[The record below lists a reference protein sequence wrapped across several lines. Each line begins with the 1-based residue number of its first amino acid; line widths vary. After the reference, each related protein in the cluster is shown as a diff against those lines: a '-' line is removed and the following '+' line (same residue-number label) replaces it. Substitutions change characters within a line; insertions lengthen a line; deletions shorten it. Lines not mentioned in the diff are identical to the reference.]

1 MKELRAKIW
10 EALLSALPITA
21 VVYLMALTPWFDMN
35 RAELITFTVGAV
47 LLILGIGLFNLGADL
62 AMTPMGTHVGSGLS
76 KQGKLLL
83 LLAVCFVLGML
94 ITIAEPDLQVLAAQ
108 VSAVM
113 NGTMLVYAVG
123 IGVGSFLVIAV
134 LRIVFHRRLSNILM
148 LFYMLLFALALLLAV
163 NEKTSLLPMAFDSG
177 GVTTGPI
184 TVPFIMALGVGV
196 AGVLGDKHSKENSFG
211 LVSLC
216 SIGPILAVMV
226 LGMFS
231 GKNLTYQVPDYTVS
245 PDVLGSF
252 LHALGHT
259 AKEVALALGLML
271 AVNGNLPLLPMSFDS
286 GGVTTGPITV
296 PFIMALGVGISGVL
310 GDPRSKDNS
319 FGLVALCSV
328 GPVLAVLV
336 LGIFASNNLTYAVP
350 DYTVSGDILGSYLHT
365 AAHTC
370 KEVALALGLIVV
382 FFLVC
387 QVLFLKLSFKRLKRI
402 AVGVSLTYI
411 GLVLFLTGVNV
422 GFMPIGYKLGHALAS
437 ADSNLLILFGLVT
450 GVLVVLAE
458 PAIHVLNG
466 QVEEVTGGM
475 VSKRAMMIG
484 LCVGVGA
491 AITLSMVRIVYD
503 FSLVYYIIPG
513 YFISLALSLF
523 VPPVYTAIAFD
534 SGGVAS
540 GPMTSGFILP
550 FAVGACVALQGGEA
564 VLRDAFGV
572 VALVAMIPLITIQ
585 LLGFKGLIDAHVQER
600 KAMKRILDA
609 DEQQII
615 NFM

>member
-1 MKELRAKIW
+1 MELKELKDKIL
-10 EALLSALPITA
+10 EALYSALPITA
-21 VVYLMALTPWFDMN
+21 LVYLMALTPWFSFSQ
-35 RAELITFTVGAV
+35 AELITFTVGAV
-47 LLILGIGLFNLGADL
+47 LLVLGIGLFSMGADL

-76 KQGKLLL
+76 KQRKLGLLL
-83 LLAVCFVLGML
+83 FVCFVLGML
-94 ITIAEPDLQVLAAQ
+94 ITIAEPDLQVLANQ

-113 NGTMLVYAVG
+113 NGTVLIYAVG
-123 IGVGSFLVIAV
+123 FGVGAFLVIAV
-134 LRIVFHRRLSNILM
+134 LKIVFRKPLSTILM
-148 LFYMLLFALALLLAV
+148 LFYMLLFAL
-163 NEKTSLLPMAFDSG
+163 
-177 GVTTGPI
+177 
-184 TVPFIMALGVGV
+184 
-196 AGVLGDKHSKENSFG
+196 
-211 LVSLC
+211 
-216 SIGPILAVMV
+216 
-226 LGMFS
+226 
-231 GKNLTYQVPDYTVS
+231 
-245 PDVLGSF
+245 
-252 LHALGHT
+252 
-259 AKEVALALGLML
+259 GLML
-271 AVNGNLPLLPMSFDS
+271 AVNDNLPLLPMSFDS

-296 PFIMALGVGISGVL
+296 PFIMALGVGISSVL

-336 LGIFASNNLTYAVP
+336 LGIFASNDLSYAVP
-350 DYTVSGDILGSYLHT
+350 DYTVSADILGSYLHT

-370 KEVALALGLIVV
+370 KEVAVALGMIVV

-387 QVLFLKLSFKRLKRI
+387 QVAFLKLSFKRLKRI
-402 AVGVSLTYI
+402 AVGVIITYI

-422 GFMPIGYKLGHALAS
+422 GFMPIGYKLGHSLALV
-437 ADSNLLILFGLVT
+437 DSRFLIGFGLVT

-466 QVEEVTGGM
+466 QVEDVTGGM
-475 VSKRAMMIG
+475 VSKRSMMIG

-550 FAVGACVALQGGEA
+550 FAVGACVALQGEEA

-585 LLGFKGLIDAHVQER
+585 LLGFKGILDAHVQER

-609 DEQQII
+609 DDQQII